1 MIERY
6 QNNRFLVLYLLPFFI
21 GSLTV
26 FSFQPFNFT
35 IINFIILPVFFY
47 FIVFIK
53 KKSQNIY
60 RKKPYKINLFIFGSA
75 FGFGFYLSGIHWITY
90 SLTFEE
96 NFKIL
101 IPFGLILI
109 PLFLSLFFSI
119 VTLILGPF
127 LKYNFSSLLLLS
139 SGLAFSDF
147 LRSKI
152 LSGFPWNLW
161 AYSFSW
167 ASEIIQI
174 LNKIGLFAFNILS
187 ITIFLIPAFLFFN
200 AKLTHKILSLIFVL
214 LMLFFFYIYGNH
226 SINLNKENLSL
237 TDQKIKVKVVSPNFK
252 LKYGLTVE
260 EIETRLKKLLRY
272 SEPNN
277 IENTLFI
284 WPEGVFSSLNYS
296 QLLKFK
302 KDFSKNFKKNHFIL
316 FGINRFNEDKT
327 GYYNSLIIVNNSLE
341 IIQEYN
347 KQKLVPFGEFL
358 PLENILNKF
367 GLKKITEGHGSFLN
381 GNDNGS
387 LKILNANILPLI
399 CYEIIFPEL
408 IQSSDQDTNLVV
420 NISEDGWF
428 GNSIGPHQHFAKGIF
443 RAIEQNAFFIRS
455 ANKGIS
461 AIISN
466 KGLVLKKLYPN
477 EAGNIEFEVPLI
489 SNKNKNK
496 NDLIFFVLLITYI
509 FIFNFYK
516 KNNVEK

>member
-1 MIERY
+1 MIGKY
-6 QNNRFLVLYLLPFFI
+6 QNNKFLILYFLPFFI

-35 IINFIILPVFFY
+35 LVNFIVLPVFFY
-47 FIVFIK
+47 LIVYIK
-53 KKSQNIY
+53 KKSKSVY
-60 RKKPYKINLFIFGSA
+60 RKKPYKTNLFIFGTA
-75 FGFGFYLSGIHWITY
+75 FGFGFYLSSIHWITY
-90 SLTFEE
+90 SLTFDE

-119 VTLILGPF
+119 VILILGPF
-127 LKYNFSSLLLLS
+127 LKYNFPSLLLLS
-139 SGLAFSDF
+139 SGLALSDF

-167 ASEIIQI
+167 ANEILQI
-174 LNKIGLFAFNILS
+174 LNQIGLFAFNIIS

-200 AKLTHKILSLIFVL
+200 VKLTHKIFSLIFIL
-214 LMLFFFYIYGNH
+214 LILFFFYIYGNH
-226 SINLNKENLSL
+226 SINLNKENLRL
-237 TDQKIKVKVVSPNFK
+237 IDQKINVKVVSPNFK
-252 LKYGLTVE
+252 LKYGLTIE
-260 EIETRLKKLLRY
+260 EIETRLKKLIRY
-272 SEPNN
+272 SEPNSE
-277 IENTLFI
+277 ENTLFI
-284 WPEGVFSSLNYS
+284 WPEGVFSGLNFE
-296 QLLKFK
+296 QITKFK
-302 KDFSKNFKKNHFIL
+302 KEFSMNFKKNHYVL
-316 FGINRFNEDKT
+316 FGINRFNKDKT
-327 GYYNSLIIVNNSLE
+327 GYYNSLVIVNNRLK

-347 KQKLVPFGEFL
+347 KQKLVPFGEYL

-367 GLKKITEGHGSFLN
+367 GLKKITEGHESFIS

-408 IQSSDQDTNLVV
+408 IQSSNQDTNLIV

-428 GNSIGPHQHFAKGIF
+428 GNSIGPYQHFAKGIF
-443 RAIEQNAFFIRS
+443 RAIEQNAFLIRS

-461 AIISN
+461 AVISN
-466 KGLVLKKLYPN
+466 KGLVLKKLNPN
-477 EAGNIEFEVPLI
+477 EAGNIEFVVPLI
-489 SNKNKNK
+489 LNENKNK

-509 FIFNFYK
+509 LIFNFYK
-516 KNNVEK
+516 KKNV